1 MSAPM
6 PDRQSFGLI
15 VFDFDGTL
23 CDSANVKTEAFYL
36 LYLDD
41 YGPEF
46 AARFRDYHLDNAGIS
61 RYDKIRHVEA
71 EWLGNQP
78 TDESVDA
85 IADRYSG
92 IVEEAVV
99 AAPLFD
105 GVRAFLA
112 QDHPG
117 VRFTL
122 ASATPTDE
130 LRRIANRKDIA
141 EFFDAIEG
149 SPRSK
154 QAILEEYLTDYGM
167 QSDDVVMIGDQ
178 PSDLDAARAVGT
190 EALAI
195 APPSPWIAPFP
206 RVDTFAAAADWLTA
220 RFPRT

>member
-1 MSAPM
+1 MSAPAS
-6 PDRQSFGLI
+6 DRQSFGLV

-46 AARFRDYHLDNAGIS
+46 AARFRDYHLEHAGIS

-85 IADRYSG
+85 IADRYSE

-130 LRRIANRKDIA
+130 LRRIADRKGIA

-167 QSDDVVMIGDQ
+167 QPDDVVMIGDQ

-195 APPSPWIAPFP
+195 APPSPWIAPFQ

-220 RFPRT
+220 RFPTT